1 MGGSQRMGVRR
12 SGWRLSVGAAVS
24 AVALAA
30 CSGLPWAS
38 DSGTS
43 PAANSKA
50 LDGAR
55 ASLQRAARGQAVTV
69 VATDAGFEAA
79 TYDQHGHLDFWADT
93 SGSWTRQAART
104 YPGSAGR
111 GVTVSGALLPG
122 MPDAT
127 FVLDSPGLVEDDSAR
142 AVVYARGGSGWGIL
156 SRKGSA
162 LVPAG
167 HPAVSA
173 QALFFGAWLLPAGLR
188 TSVESETTAEAIA
201 GSVNPIVDYWRWSN
215 GRFVLARNNT
225 LTAAVQPPPQS
236 TVSPLPWGVPRT
248 GTYGGVLQGVV
259 FGPAF
264 PGGAQEAVVLYVLPT
279 TLNPAC
285 LRANECLVPNKS
297 GALPVMRFTLDGQAP
312 VEYAATGTGGTEVHV
327 SGPAWFLALVD
338 PFPVGNDLD
347 PSNSQYSTWPA
358 DPAVILGGSPS
369 DYARQGAA
377 PWYIPPRLGLKSFG
391 VIEGYAQFTFKDSRL
406 THVAV
411 Y

>member
-1 MGGSQRMGVRR
+1 MGVRR
-12 SGWRLSVGAAVS
+12 SGWRLGVGAAVIT
-24 AVALAA
+24 VALAA

-38 DSGTS
+38 DSGAS
-43 PAANSKA
+43 PAASAKA
-50 LDGAR
+50 LEAAR
-55 ASLQRAARGQAVTV
+55 ASLQRVARGQAVAV
-69 VATDAGFEAA
+69 VATGAAFEAA

-104 YPGSAGR
+104 YPGSTGR

-122 MPDAT
+122 MLDAT
-127 FVLDSPGLVEDDSAR
+127 FVLDSPGLVEDGSVR

-167 HPAVSA
+167 RPAASA
-173 QALFFGAWLLPAGLR
+173 QALFFGAWLLPGGLR
-188 TSVESETTAEAIA
+188 TSVESGTVAEAIA
-201 GSVNPIVDYWRWSN
+201 GTVNPIVDYWRWTN
-215 GRFVLARNNT
+215 RRFVLARNNT
-225 LTAAVQPPPQS
+225 LTAAVQPAPKT
-236 TVSPLPWGVPRT
+236 TVSPLPWGVPST

-264 PGGAQEAVVLYVLPT
+264 PGGVQKAVVLYVLPAS
-279 TLNPAC
+279 LNQAC
-285 LRANECLVPNKS
+285 LRANKCLIPHKT

-312 VEYAATGTGGTEVHV
+312 VEYAATGGGGIVHV

-338 PFPVGNDLD
+338 PYPVGNDLD
-347 PSNSQYSTWPA
+347 PGNTQYSTWPA
-358 DPAVILGGSPS
+358 DPADILGGSPS
-369 DYARQGAA
+369 DYTREGAA
-377 PWYIPPRLGLKSFG
+377 PWYIPPRLGLKSFDE
-391 VIEGYAQFTFKDSRL
+391 IEGYVQLTFKNSKL